1 MKALQV
7 EIYLASGW
15 RGSGLRPLRRGDHL
29 HISDV
34 QVLGLQLKGL
44 LHIQELTHNS
54 RMSGLWLLRLGFL
67 LRGAVLV
74 FLRRTQIVLRVSR
87 FLLPRGAL
95 WLLLLLQLLA
105 FAHRIVR

>member
-7 EIYLASGW
+7 EIDLTSGR

-34 QVLGLQLKGL
+34 QVLGLQLEGF
-44 LHIQELTHNS
+44 LHVKELTHNS
-54 RMSGLWLLRLGFL
+54 RMSGLWLLGLGFL

-95 WLLLLLQLLA
+95 RLLFLLQLLA